1 MYNIAILD
9 DEIQEAQ
16 HLREIVSRYF
26 DRKELM
32 ERRIDLFTSGR
43 ELLNHVK
50 AISCDLLFLDIEV
63 GQENGIEIGRQL
75 RQIAPNM
82 IMIVITGYLK
92 YSMDGYKIQAA
103 RYLLKPVPALLLY
116 SELDE
121 VLALDDRQTL
131 MLMDRETCHRI
142 KRKDILYVE
151 TVGRCTCF
159 HTAEGLFHSK
169 EGLRIWQKKLDSSLF
184 VECHKGILVH
194 VRWIQSMEKD
204 TILLETKETLPL
216 ARRRVETVRAV
227 WKNFQEKC
235 A

>member
-75 RQIAPNM
+75 RQIAPDM
-82 IMIVITGYLK
+82 IMIVDNRL
-92 YSMDGYKIQAA
+92 SEIQ
-103 RYLLKPVPALLLY
+103 
-116 SELDE
+116 
-121 VLALDDRQTL
+121 
-131 MLMDRETCHRI
+131 H
-142 KRKDILYVE
+142 
-151 TVGRCTCF
+151 GR
-159 HTAEGLFHSK
+159 L
-169 EGLRIWQKKLDSSLF
+169 
-184 VECHKGILVH
+184 
-194 VRWIQSMEKD
+194 
-204 TILLETKETLPL
+204 
-216 ARRRVETVRAV
+216 
-227 WKNFQEKC
+227 
-235 A
+235 